1 MSFKGQSRFLLFIVI
16 MMMTLVVTSGRVS
29 AQSPE
34 IYLALNDTSVTAG
47 DTTGWLTVSFA
58 NYQDTLAAF
67 TMRIVLDNPDLID
80 FRTDAMDTTYD
91 TIWQYCGGWDNFG
104 TCTLWVDTMFVD
116 SVVRSGA
123 IDTVGTLLS
132 GWEFV
137 TAQSFS
143 ENRTDVK
150 VTALADAFGG
160 SYTPGLPPRTNPGV
174 LFRLRFRATEETLD
188 STDNTV
194 GLDIIDNLTETGFSD
209 PHGDLFGVLTGF
221 NICDTI
227 ETDPVLVTDTFFRY
241 WRCEVW
247 NGPDCD
253 SFTSTTNPDSAGVF
267 TDSLSVDTVNWT
279 MLNDQTVFYVDG
291 NVTVNFIDCVCGDAN
306 EDDLFNIGD
315 PVYLIAYIFKG
326 GPPPLYPNCAN
337 ANGDAEVN
345 IGDVV
350 YMIQAIFNGGPQPNC
365 P

>member
-1 MSFKGQSRFLLFIVI
+1 MSFKDQSRFLLIIAV
-16 MMMTLVVTSGRVS
+16 MMTALVVTSGHAN

-34 IYLALNDTSVTAG
+34 VYLALNDTSVTAG

-80 FRTDAMDTTYD
+80 FRTDALDTTYD
-91 TIWQYCGGWDNFG
+91 TIWQYCGGWDAFG
-104 TCTLWVDTMFVD
+104 NCTLWVDTMIVD
-116 SVVRSGA
+116 TMLESGA

-137 TAQSFS
+137 TAQSYS
-143 ENRTDVK
+143 ANRTDIK
-150 VTALADAFGG
+150 VTALADIFGG
-160 SYTPGLPPRTNPGV
+160 DYTPGLPPRTDPGV
-174 LFRLRFRATEETLD
+174 LFRIRFRAVEETLD

-194 GLDIIDNLTETGFSD
+194 SLDILPNLTETGFSD
-209 PHGDLFGVLTGF
+209 PSGDLFGVISGF
-221 NICDTI
+221 NICDTVA
-227 ETDPVLVTDTFFRY
+227 TDPELVCDTFYRY

-253 SFTSTTNPDSAGVF
+253 SFSTTTDPDSAAFF

-279 MLNDQTVFYVDG
+279 FLNENTVFYTNG
-291 NVTVNFIDCVCGDAN
+291 TVTVNFIDCLCGDVN
-306 EDDLFNIGD
+306 DDGTFNIGD
-315 PVYLIAYIFKG
+315 PVYLISWIFKG
-326 GPPPLYPNCAN
+326 GPEPLHLECCDVNSDMA
-337 ANGDAEVN
+337 VN
-345 IGDVV
+345 IGDAV
-350 YMIQAIFNGGPQPNC
+350 YMVQAIFNGGPLPNC